1 MKKLISVILLSVM
14 PVIGMAAGGGNVQLE
29 SADIDLADQESLQSG
44 AKYFVNY
51 CMGCHSAQ
59 YVRYEKVAEAAG
71 LTADEVKD
79 NFMFTKEK
87 KIGQQMISAMDPA
100 DASRWFGTAIPD
112 LTLTARIKHGGGDWI
127 YTYLKSFYVDESRP
141 TGVNNIVFPDVGMP
155 HVLVELQGLQK
166 ANFKVETDEAGN
178 EHKVFEGFEQV
189 KAGSMTAEEYDVMV
203 RDLTNFM
210 VWASE
215 PMKLERQRLGVY
227 VMIFL
232 VIFFVLA
239 YMLKKEYWKDVH

>member
-1 MKKLISVILLSVM
+1 MKKLISIILLSVM
-14 PVIGMAAGGGNVQLE
+14 PVMGMAAGGAVHLDA
-29 SADIDLADQESLQSG
+29 ADIDLADQESLQRG

-51 CMGCHSAQ
+51 CMGCHSAK

-71 LTADEVKD
+71 LTEEEVKE
-79 NFMFTKEK
+79 NFMFTDNK
-87 KIGQQMISAMDPA
+87 KIGSQMISAMDPA

-112 LTLTARIKHGGGDWI
+112 LTLTARLKHGGGDWI
-127 YTYLKSFYVDESRP
+127 YTYLKSFYVDDSRP

-155 HVLVELQGLQK
+155 HVLAELQGLQK
-166 ANFKVETDEAGN
+166 ANFKVETDEAGH
-178 EHKVFEGFEQV
+178 EHKTFESFEQV
-189 KAGSMTAEEYDVMV
+189 QAGSMTAEEYDVMV

-215 PMKLERQRLGVY
+215 PMKLERQRLGIY

-232 VIFFVLA
+232 AIFFVLA

>member
-1 MKKLISVILLSVM
+1 MKKLISIILLSVM
-14 PVIGMAAGGGNVQLE
+14 PVMGMAAGGAVHLD
-29 SADIDLADQESLQSG
+29 SANNDLSDQESLQRG

-51 CMGCHSAQ
+51 CMGCHSAK
-59 YVRYEKVAEAAG
+59 YVRYEKVAQAAG
-71 LTADEVKD
+71 LTEEEVKE
-79 NFMFTKEK
+79 NFMFSEKK
-87 KIGQQMISAMDPA
+87 KIGEQMISSMDPA
-100 DASRWFGTAIPD
+100 DAAGWFGTAIPD
-112 LTLTARIKHGGGDWI
+112 LTLTARLKHGGGDWI
-127 YTYLKSFYVDESRP
+127 YTYLKSFYQDDSRP

-155 HVLVELQGLQK
+155 HVLLELQGMQK
-166 ANFKVETDEAGN
+166 ANFKVETDENGN
-178 EHKVFEGFEQV
+178 EHKTFESFEQV
-189 KAGSMTAEEYDVMV
+189 KAGSMTPEEYDDMV

-232 VIFFVLA
+232 VILFVLA